1 MESSQV
7 LKEYLLSNWMA
18 AADIKGM
25 EYTQVNHQAVNMG
38 QSLQRHKDQHWID
51 LLLLFLDGTVPEV
64 NI

>member
-1 MESSQV
+1 
-7 LKEYLLSNWMA
+7 MA

-64 NI
+64 NT